1 MKNLLFVLAGA
12 VLFSSCKSSI
22 FGGKK
27 LEKSAT
33 TGWNYNDKNM
43 GGYSVSKETEQ
54 KTGPGLVFVQ
64 GGTFTMGATQEDVM
78 GDWNNVPRRV
88 TVSSF
93 YIDRTEVANV
103 HYREYLYWLE
113 NAFDDQ
119 QYSKV
124 VDGAKPDTLVWRSE
138 LAANEPLVEY
148 YFRHPSYNNYPVVG
162 VSWKQANDYCIW
174 RSNRVNELIMVEK
187 GYINKSQLKSIQ
199 GQAEDNFTTKSYLM
213 GLYSPQPGKPKK
225 NPLLDANGKPRN
237 YVKFEDGILMP
248 DYRLPTEAEWEY
260 AALGYVNQNPKPKK
274 KDSQRGEELIT
285 NRQVYS
291 WSQNVNGLR
300 DGRHGSWQGKFLANF
315 KRGNGDN
322 MGVAGGLN
330 DNASIPG
337 PIDAFFPNGF
347 GLYNMSG
354 NVNEWVADVYRPLSN
369 LDVDGLNPYR
379 GNVYKKYYK
388 NGNGE
393 FERDIRPL
401 LKKHCYDCHGDGTRK
416 GKVAFDEL
424 STEVI
429 ADGRHL
435 DAGLLQLAYK
445 IKGPDRLALVTDSS
459 RALDM
464 PDGGEYLI
472 GPRDGGEKFTKH
484 DGVGM
489 LPDLSALASSVQG
502 MDHMVR
508 TFHALTGRPLH
519 EVFGG
524 SAAVAALFH
533 PAPASEEE
541 PPRRARAEAP
551 STKGTLTA

>member
-1 MKNLLFVLAGA
+1 M
-12 VLFSSCKSSI
+12 
-22 FGGKK
+22 
-27 LEKSAT
+27 
-33 TGWNYNDKNM
+33 TGWNYDDKNM
-43 GGYSVSKETEQ
+43 GNFHVAKLKYPKA
-54 KTGPGLVFVQ
+54 GPGLVFIQ
-64 GGTFTMGATQEDVM
+64 GGSFVMGAKDEDVM

-393 FERDIRPL
+393 FERDSLGRVKMVNVTDEESKNRRNYQRGDVINYLDGDTTSSVSYAYGKATLISDKSRVFKGGSWDDRPYWL
-401 LKKHCYDCHGDGTRK
+401 SPGTRRFLEEDQ
-416 GKVAFDEL
+416 AT
-424 STEVI
+424 STI
-429 ADGRHL
+429 GFRCAM
-435 DAGLLQLAYK
+435 
-445 IKGPDRLALVTDSS
+445 DRVGSQEGNGFKNGNHFSKTRQNS
-459 RALDM
+459 R
-464 PDGGEYLI
+464 
-472 GPRDGGEKFTKH
+472 K
-484 DGVGM
+484 
-489 LPDLSALASSVQG
+489 
-502 MDHMVR
+502 
-508 TFHALTGRPLH
+508 
-519 EVFGG
+519 
-524 SAAVAALFH
+524 
-533 PAPASEEE
+533 
-541 PPRRARAEAP
+541 
-551 STKGTLTA
+551 